1 MIRVLIVHETRLI
14 CDLKATVL
22 RNEADIEV
30 VGCVSTTEEALVAL
44 RRCACDIM
52 LVSVTLPDDGAFTLT
67 RAVAKL
73 DHPAKVL
80 ITGLTESK
88 AVILR
93 CVEEGVAGYINT
105 DESLSD
111 LVQKIRC
118 VSHGEFL
125 VSPGIA
131 AALISRVSE
140 LKKLVTELNGFK
152 EMNPN
157 HLYAELT
164 ERECEVLGLIEQGH
178 SNQEIANTLC
188 IELGTVKN
196 HVHNIL
202 DKLDVR
208 TRKHAA
214 IIARQALATYGAQA
228 TAQPETLRLPQ
239 RSTSMPFSPELAVV
253 YQNLVKQAMPVKQ
266 FVAR

>member
-22 RNEADIEV
+22 RSEPDIEV
-30 VGCVSTTEEALVAL
+30 IGCVAVADEALSML
-44 RRCACDIM
+44 KRHACDIV
-52 LVSVTLPDDGAFTLT
+52 LVSVTLPNDGAFVLT

-73 DHPAKVL
+73 NNTIKVL

-93 CVEEGVAGYINT
+93 CIEEGVAGYVNT
-105 DESLSD
+105 DESLTD
-111 LVQKIRC
+111 LVRKIRC
-118 VSHGEFL
+118 VSQGEFL

-131 AALISRVSE
+131 AALISRISE
-140 LKKLVTELNGFK
+140 LKNLVTELNGFK
-152 EMNPN
+152 DMNPN

-164 ERECEVLGLIEQGH
+164 ERECEVLDLIEQGA
-178 SNQEIANTLC
+178 SNQEIASSLC

-214 IIARQALATYGAQA
+214 IIARQALANNTDK
-228 TAQPETLRLPQ
+228 PEALRVPQ
-239 RSTSMPFSPELAVV
+239 RSAGMGFSPDMAAV
-253 YQNLVKQAMPVKQ
+253 YQNVVKPQIPVKR
-266 FVAR
+266 FATP

>member
-1 MIRVLIVHETRLI
+1 MIRVLVVHETRLI

-22 RNEADIEV
+22 RNEPELEV
-30 VGCVSTTEEALVAL
+30 VGCVATADEALTIL
-44 RRCACDIM
+44 KKSACDIV
-52 LVSVTLPDDGAFTLT
+52 LVSVALPDDGAFVLT
-67 RAVAKL
+67 RTVAKL
-73 DHPAKVL
+73 GNAVKVL

-93 CVEEGVAGYINT
+93 CIEEGVAGYVNT

-111 LVQKIRC
+111 LVRKIRC
-118 VSHGEFL
+118 VAQGEFL

-131 AALISRVSE
+131 AALISRISE

-152 EMNPN
+152 DMNPN

-164 ERECEVLGLIEQGH
+164 ERECEVLDLIEQAY
-178 SNQEIANTLC
+178 SNQEIASTLC

-214 IIARQALATYGAQA
+214 IIARQALANSGNKSDA
-228 TAQPETLRLPQ
+228 LRTPQ
-239 RSTSMPFSPELAVV
+239 RSTGLTFAPALATV
-253 YQNLVKQAMPVKQ
+253 YQNMVNQPAPVKR
-266 FVAR
+266 FANS

>member
-1 MIRVLIVHETRLI
+1 MIRVLVVHETRLI
-14 CDLKATVL
+14 CDLKVTVL
-22 RNEADIEV
+22 RNEPDIEV
-30 VGCVSTTEEALVAL
+30 IGCMATADEALSML
-44 RRCACDIM
+44 KKCACDIV
-52 LVSVTLPDDGAFTLT
+52 LVSVTLPDDGAFVLT

-73 DHPAKVL
+73 NNMVKVL

-93 CVEEGVAGYINT
+93 CIEEGVAGYVNT
-105 DESLSD
+105 DESLTD
-111 LVQKIRC
+111 LVRKIRC
-118 VSHGEFL
+118 VSQGEFL

-131 AALISRVSE
+131 AALISRISE
-140 LKKLVTELNGFK
+140 LKRLVTELNGFK
-152 EMNPN
+152 DMNPN

-164 ERECEVLGLIEQGH
+164 ERECEVLDLIEQGA
-178 SNQEIANTLC
+178 SNQEIASSLC

-214 IIARQALATYGAQA
+214 IIARQALANNSNKSDA
-228 TAQPETLRLPQ
+228 LRTPQ
-239 RSTSMPFSPELAVV
+239 HAAGMAFSPDLATV
-253 YQNLVKQAMPVKQ
+253 YQSMVKQPTPIKR
-266 FVAR
+266 FVTP